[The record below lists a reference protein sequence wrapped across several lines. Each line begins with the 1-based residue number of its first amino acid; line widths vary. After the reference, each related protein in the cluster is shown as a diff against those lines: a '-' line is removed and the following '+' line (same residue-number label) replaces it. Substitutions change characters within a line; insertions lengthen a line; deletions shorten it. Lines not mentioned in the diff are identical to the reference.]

1 MIIVILS
8 TIYNNF
14 VFMVTTLSSII
25 YYLLFSEKSERRV
38 YFFPLSPKVLEK
50 DKYQDW
56 LSESESYCLFYEPL
70 AEENLAR

>member
-1 MIIVILS
+1 M
-8 TIYNNF
+8 F
-14 VFMVTTLSSII
+14 
-25 YYLLFSEKSERRV
+25 YYLLFSEKSKRKV
-38 YFFPLSPKVLEK
+38 YFFPLSSKVLEK